1 MMVATNVKKKG
12 FFMKKLKWYTLDLQL
27 FGSEADSTADGET
40 GEDVAVAGQNGA
52 EGTEDEFNQLING
65 RFKNEFTRKTQAII
79 DKRFKETK
87 ILEEYRDKVS
97 PAITTLMKKYN
108 ISPGEEEKLT
118 EYLNRAD
125 EETPSVEGGNS
136 HRARLKERIGG
147 WIRESRLLKEDIPD
161 FDLRKE
167 LKSNKLFS
175 KLLMSGMSVGSAY
188 EVVHKDEILS
198 DAVNLTAQR
207 VRKQVVDNI
216 QVKGMRPVENGVSS
230 DSAVVTSVDVN
241 SLTSRDILKILKQV
255 ENGANV
261 RF

>member
-1 MMVATNVKKKG
+1 
-12 FFMKKLKWYTLDLQL
+12 MKKLKWYTLDLQL

-136 HRARLKERIGG
+136 HRARLK
-147 WIRESRLLKEDIPD
+147 
-161 FDLRKE
+161 
-167 LKSNKLFS
+167 
-175 KLLMSGMSVGSAY
+175 
-188 EVVHKDEILS
+188 
-198 DAVNLTAQR
+198 
-207 VRKQVVDNI
+207 
-216 QVKGMRPVENGVSS
+216 
-230 DSAVVTSVDVN
+230 
-241 SLTSRDILKILKQV
+241 
-255 ENGANV
+255 
-261 RF
+261 